1 MRPEPGH
8 ASAVAAAFDQR
19 AAAYDDGALHRD
31 LAGAVARFASAA
43 GARTVLDAATGTG
56 LVLRAIA
63 SCGLPARLIGVDI
76 SAGMLEVARAALPEG
91 RFIQASAG
99 RLPVAG
105 GSVDLVTC
113 VTAMHLMAE
122 PDAVLTE
129 FARVLAAGGCLVL
142 ATFQQAPDRSL
153 ADRPYRTDHRR
164 FATAGRVARAAAPAG
179 FRVTRSATG
188 RYGGQRCLL
197 TELTR

>member
-1 MRPEPGH
+1 MRTEPGH

-31 LAGAVARFASAA
+31 LADAVARFASAA

-56 LVLRAIA
+56 LVLRALA
-63 SCGLPARLIGVDI
+63 SPGPPTRLVGVDI
-76 SAGMLEVARAALPEG
+76 SAGMLKVARAALPGG
-91 RFIQASAG
+91 RFIAASAE

-105 GSVDLVTC
+105 GAVDLVTC
-113 VTAMHLMAE
+113 VTAMHLMAD
-122 PDAVLTE
+122 PDAVFTE
-129 FARVLAAGGCLVL
+129 FARVLAARGRLVL

-153 ADRPYRTDHRR
+153 ADRPYRTDHPR
-164 FATAGRVARAAAPAG
+164 FATADRVARAAAPAG
-179 FRVTRSATG
+179 FSVARSATG
-188 RYGGQRCLL
+188 LYGGQRCLL